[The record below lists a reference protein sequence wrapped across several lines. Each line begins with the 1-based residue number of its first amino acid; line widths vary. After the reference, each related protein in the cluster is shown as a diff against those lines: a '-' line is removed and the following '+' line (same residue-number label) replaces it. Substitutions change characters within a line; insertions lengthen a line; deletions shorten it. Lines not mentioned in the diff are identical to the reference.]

1 MDLGQKV
8 EETILNLAMGL
19 PMLITG
25 FTQLKAAVSGLD
37 FEKFANQIQ
46 MSTIA
51 SGKSAA
57 ASGAAGIAYRAQGA
71 AATAAATGVRALGA
85 AMNFLASGPGIAL
98 VLGLT
103 AISTVM
109 SFMSQAAE
117 EARQKHQELFTEA
130 QSNLESIESEKAA

>member
-46 MSTIA
+46 MSAAA

-57 ASGAAGIAYRAQGA
+57 ASGAAGMAYRAQGA
-71 AATAAATGVRALGA
+71 AATAAAAGVRGLGA

-98 VLGLT
+98 VLGIT
-103 AISTVM
+103 AISMVLSAM
-109 SFMSQAAE
+109 GQAAE
-117 EARQKHQELFTEA
+117 EAKQKHQELFTEA
-130 QSNLESIESEKAA
+130 QSNLENIESEKAA